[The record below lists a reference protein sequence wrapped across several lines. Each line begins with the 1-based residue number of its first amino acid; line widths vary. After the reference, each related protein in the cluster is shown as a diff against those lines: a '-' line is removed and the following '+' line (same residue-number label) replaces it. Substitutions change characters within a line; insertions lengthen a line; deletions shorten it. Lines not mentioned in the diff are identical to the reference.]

1 MKYTAPFYDYA
12 LQPLATW
19 RAGRTRCH
27 IAFRVPRAGFVG
39 QGRAVLRHQNARCLK
54 SAPRR
59 KTHTWLHQCL
69 GTQAEADAIHCN
81 LLFFFFLMDPGGK
94 FILLTFTKRGQT
106 GWKLWVGPL
115 ACKSRFGKP
124 SLNAKFWVLYS
135 VFPRSSSILPHIPC
149 SFPATAEQST
159 LENVWF
165 FRNHQNSQCQM
176 PKSRLVSAVP
186 LSRRE
191 ENREES
197 KLRMIGE
204 NFAW

>member
-1 MKYTAPFYDYA
+1 MAVKYTAPFYDYA

-81 LLFFFFLMDPGGK
+81 LLFFFFFFFKWIQEVNSSCSHSQKEAKRAESSGWDP
-94 FILLTFTKRGQT
+94 
-106 GWKLWVGPL
+106 WL
-115 ACKSRFGKP
+115 AKAD
-124 SLNAKFWVLYS
+124 LANL
-135 VFPRSSSILPHIPC
+135 H
-149 SFPATAEQST
+149 
-159 LENVWF
+159 
-165 FRNHQNSQCQM
+165 
-176 PKSRLVSAVP
+176 
-186 LSRRE
+186 
-191 ENREES
+191 
-197 KLRMIGE
+197 
-204 NFAW
+204 